1 LGTIKPIYTVSE
13 QLMDEVD
20 PTLLDLVKTTVN
32 SFTKWDLARFYSEN
46 PHVIVTAE
54 TVARRLKCNNLA
66 AIRLALEELADGGL
80 IQKFVYDETTSY
92 YALAA
97 DERTKDLVNSFIVA
111 CEDDDFRLKTVYHI
125 TQEMFRI

>member
-1 LGTIKPIYTVSE
+1 LFWLGEAKVLGTIKPIYTVSE

-54 TVARRLKCNNLA
+54 TVSCQTA
-66 AIRLALEELADGGL
+66 
-80 IQKFVYDETTSY
+80 QV
-92 YALAA
+92 
-97 DERTKDLVNSFIVA
+97 
-111 CEDDDFRLKTVYHI
+111 
-125 TQEMFRI
+125 